1 MATMTRMNAPPGPPL
16 VETKLR
22 PPDRRA
28 GLVARPELV
37 ARLDA
42 TADRHRLTLVSAA
55 AGWGKTTLVGD
66 WLAGARRP
74 SAWVALDASDND
86 PARFWRY
93 VAEALGRAGIPVDAQ
108 AVGALAGGGD
118 TREAG
123 LSALI
128 NAMDDA
134 GVEATIALDDYHAIS
149 EPGIHDAVAFMVE
162 HLPGSLRLVM
172 TSRTDPPIGLG
183 RLRARG
189 DLGEIRSSDLRFSD
203 TEAGRLLNHAI
214 GLELEDEQVQRLRA
228 RTEGWAAG
236 LYLAGLSLRGRDDAA
251 GFIEAFAG
259 DDRMVVDYLA
269 AEVLEGQDPERR
281 RFLLRTSVLSRLN
294 GPLCDAVAQTT
305 DAARTLVEL
314 ERSNLFLVPLD
325 SRREWFRYHH
335 LFGEL
340 LRHELRLTAP
350 EEVLALHRRAA
361 EWHLAQGAIDDAIE
375 HAAAAGELDLA
386 ADLIAEHWASYQ
398 RSGWT
403 TTNQRWLALLPAE
416 RVRRD
421 PRLCLTQAFLAL
433 NLGRAET
440 ALPWLEA
447 AEQAGRAV
455 EDPADELMVE
465 AAIASGRSVER
476 LLAGDEVAAVAAG
489 RRAVELTPPGD
500 TWWRTLACMAL
511 GIALHATDELRESV
525 PILEE
530 AVEAGRRC
538 DAGPL
543 LVVAACHLGG
553 VDIELGDIDRAA
565 ARAREAIAIAAEER
579 HSEYPHAAGPHAVA
593 AQALAARGQHAAA
606 AEEAARAVSLARRGS
621 SPTEQAHARVVQG
634 QVALAAGD
642 LALAARCAEDVRA
655 LLASS
660 TAPLHL
666 TRLARELE
674 EALAAPEAAGETG
687 DLTDREVAVLRRL
700 AGTASAREI
709 AAGLHV
715 SHNTVK
721 TQVRSIYRKL
731 GVATREEAVEQARER
746 GILSRSLAG
755 GA

>member
-1 MATMTRMNAPPGPPL
+1 MAWMDAPPGPPL

-28 GLVARPELV
+28 GLVARPDLV
-37 ARLDA
+37 AQLDA
-42 TADRHRLTLVSAA
+42 AAERHRLTLVSAA

-66 WLAGARRP
+66 WLSGCGRP
-74 SAWVALDASDND
+74 TAWVALDASDND

-93 VAEALGRAGIPVDAQ
+93 VSEALGRAGIPVDAQ
-108 AVGALAGGGD
+108 AVGALSGTGD

-128 NAMDDA
+128 NAMDDS
-134 GVEATIALDDYHAIS
+134 GVEATIAFDDYHAIS
-149 EPGIHDAVAFMVE
+149 EPGIHEAVAFVVQ

-203 TEAGRLLNHAI
+203 GEAQDLLNQAI
-214 GLELEDEQVQRLRA
+214 GLDLELEQVRRLRT

-236 LYLAGLSLRGRDDAA
+236 LYLAGLSLRGRDDAGA
-251 GFIEAFAG
+251 FIDAFAG

-281 RFLLRTSVLSRLN
+281 RFLLRTSILGRLT
-294 GPLCDAVAQTT
+294 GPLCDAVTGST
-305 DAARTLVEL
+305 DSARTLADL

-340 LRHELRLTAP
+340 LRHELRLTAAAG
-350 EEVLALHRRAA
+350 EVGALHRRAA
-361 EWHLAQGAIDDAIE
+361 AWHLEQGAIDDAIE
-375 HAAAAGELDLA
+375 HAAAAGDLDLA
-386 ADLIAEHWASYQ
+386 ADLIAEHWSSYQ

-416 RVRRD
+416 RVRSD

-440 ALPWLEA
+440 AAPWLDA
-447 AEQAGRAV
+447 AEEAGRAV
-455 EDPADELMVE
+455 EDPAQTLLIE
-465 AAIASGRSVER
+465 AAIASGRSIER
-476 LLAGDEVAAVAAG
+476 LLAGDEVAAVRTG
-489 RRAVELTPPGD
+489 RRAVALTPPGD

-511 GIALHATDELRESV
+511 GIALHATDELHEAV

-530 AVEAGRRC
+530 ALTAGRRC

-543 LVVAACHLGG
+543 VVVAACHLGG
-553 VDIELGDIDRAA
+553 TAIELGEIDQAA
-565 ARAREAIAIAAEER
+565 ALAREALVIAAEER
-579 HSEYPHAAGPHAVA
+579 HSEYPHAAGAHAVA
-593 AQALAARGQHAAA
+593 AQALAARGEHDAA
-606 AEEAARAVSLARRGS
+606 AEEADRAVSLAARGS
-621 SPTEQAHARVVQG
+621 SPTEQAHARVVRG

-642 LALAARCAEDVRA
+642 LALASRCAQEVER
-655 LLASS
+655 LLAAS

-666 TRLARELE
+666 SRLARELR
-674 EALAAPEAAGETG
+674 EATRAPRAAAEPAG

-731 GVATREEAVEQARER
+731 GVATREEAVERARER